1 MAGAG
6 HPPPPCGR
14 QLSPP
19 CARPMS
25 MQDWYP
31 LATRAPG
38 FRAGVHYAPSNRGR
52 LACVLHIA
60 QGGYQSSIDY
70 LRAKGL
76 SSHFIIS
83 EGGSVTQMV
92 PLSASAYANGLSWD
106 DSRDKW
112 ICPHSHTVHP
122 AWQRLSPPTNPNFT
136 TISVEHAGFNTKPRP
151 AAQMKAGIDLLR
163 WLAVEWPTLGPY
175 VPGYTL
181 IGHSHLDD
189 VDKAFCPGEHF
200 DFAAIAA
207 QANASIG
214 TYRFK
219 TDQSALSSN
228 DPRVAHLAP
237 SAQAWRVFRAGE
249 VVEVDDVTNGFAHI
263 ASGVGFVPLAVLE
276 LI

>member
-1 MAGAG
+1 MQPVHVTQYRSAYMRLAHTLTYAVYFLVGRRA
-6 HPPPPCGR
+6 PPPPCGR

-92 PLSASAYANGLSWD
+92 PLSASAYANGRCCYAL
-106 DSRDKW
+106 
-112 ICPHSHTVHP
+112 
-122 AWQRLSPPTNPNFT
+122 A
-136 TISVEHAGFNTKPRP
+136 
-151 AAQMKAGIDLLR
+151 DLLGKSCR
-163 WLAVEWPTLGPY
+163 
-175 VPGYTL
+175 
-181 IGHSHLDD
+181 H
-189 VDKAFCPGEHF
+189 HF
-200 DFAAIAA
+200 
-207 QANASIG
+207 Q
-214 TYRFK
+214 
-219 TDQSALSSN
+219 
-228 DPRVAHLAP
+228 
-237 SAQAWRVFRAGE
+237 
-249 VVEVDDVTNGFAHI
+249 
-263 ASGVGFVPLAVLE
+263 
-276 LI
+276 